1 MDPFSYL
8 SVLISIVLALGM
20 TQVLTGVGEMLQA
33 RSRRQVYW
41 IHAVW
46 VFNLFLF
53 LVIAWW
59 IFYRWR
65 NVTEWTYYLFL
76 FVLIA
81 PTLLYLASLVLFPPP
96 ERHGESVHDYK
107 THYYANRRGFFILF
121 GLWIPV
127 DVTDTL
133 LKGSQHFLS
142 LGIPYIASAIILL
155 FLFALAAT
163 TRDERVHGFLAIYFF
178 VHTILI
184 SVVFFRT
191 LV

>member
-33 RSRRQVYW
+33 RTRRRIYW
-41 IHAVW
+41 VHTVW

-65 NVTEWTYYLFL
+65 NITEWTYYLFL

-81 PTLLYLASLVLFPPP
+81 PTLLYLASIVLFPPLGARD
-96 ERHGESVHDYK
+96 ETVDSYK
-107 THYYANRRGFFILF
+107 THYYANHRIFFILF
-121 GLWIPV
+121 GLWVPL
-127 DVTDTL
+127 DLADTL
-133 LKGSQHFLS
+133 LKGRAHFLE
-142 LGIPYIASAIILL
+142 LG
-155 FLFALAAT
+155 AT
-163 TRDERVHGFLAIYFF
+163 SRARSF
-178 VHTILI
+178 
-184 SVVFFRT
+184 
-191 LV
+191 

>member
-33 RSRRQVYW
+33 RAIRRIYW
-41 IHAVW
+41 VHALW

-53 LVIAWW
+53 LVVAWW

-81 PTLLYLASLVLFPPP
+81 PTLLYLASIVLFPPLGP
-96 ERHGESVHDYK
+96 RVEAAADYK
-107 THYYANRRGFFILF
+107 THYYANRGSFFILF
-121 GLWIPV
+121 GLWVPV
-127 DVTDTL
+127 DVADSL
-133 LKGSQHFLS
+133 LKGTAHFRE
-142 LGIPYIASAIILL
+142 LGTAYIISAIVLTIV
-155 FLFALAAT
+155 FVLAAT
-163 TRDERVHGFLAIYFF
+163 TRNERVHGFLAVYFL
-178 VHTILI
+178 VHTIALSLI
-184 SVVFFRT
+184 FFRT
-191 LV
+191 LI